1 MCHGRLTSGLE
12 PACVNACPENAIEIE
27 IVDQLEWRSDYAAAN
42 APGMPNAGYTIST
55 TRITLPPDSTAT
67 LERVDIETLRPEH
80 PHWSLV
86 WMTSLIQLSAGT
98 LSVAL
103 LSRHSGPVALTIILV
118 LTAFTL
124 NISVLHLGR
133 PVYAWRALKMWRRSW
148 LSREVLLFGLF
159 FAALTS
165 LTLASWL
172 EPLHRLLFASAVVV
186 VLKLAAPAI
195 GIAGL
200 LASAC
205 IYLVPARPA
214 WNMQHTPIDFLLSA
228 GVLGCAAMP
237 VLLLATNEIH
247 NLPQLRAL
255 ELVRTGTSFPAWPL
269 ILSSALWM
277 LNHIVRAVR
286 LHHSNVYERRAA
298 ASLMNT
304 HNLRGTFLVGFA
316 FVTLAILLT
325 LAGQPTL
332 ALPAALAGIVAARY
346 LFFVSVVPLNM
357 ALTFVR
363 QVHA

>member
-1 MCHGRLTSGLE
+1 
-12 PACVNACPENAIEIE
+12 
-27 IVDQLEWRSDYAAAN
+27 
-42 APGMPNAGYTIST
+42 
-55 TRITLPPDSTAT
+55 
-67 LERVDIETLRPEH
+67 
-80 PHWSLV
+80 
-86 WMTSLIQLSAGT
+86 
-98 LSVAL
+98 
-103 LSRHSGPVALTIILV
+103 
-118 LTAFTL
+118 
-124 NISVLHLGR
+124 
-133 PVYAWRALKMWRRSW
+133 
-148 LSREVLLFGLF
+148 
-159 FAALTS
+159 
-165 LTLASWL
+165 
-172 EPLHRLLFASAVVV
+172 
-186 VLKLAAPAI
+186 
-195 GIAGL
+195 
-200 LASAC
+200 
-205 IYLVPARPA
+205 
-214 WNMQHTPIDFLLSA
+214 MQHTPIDFLLSA